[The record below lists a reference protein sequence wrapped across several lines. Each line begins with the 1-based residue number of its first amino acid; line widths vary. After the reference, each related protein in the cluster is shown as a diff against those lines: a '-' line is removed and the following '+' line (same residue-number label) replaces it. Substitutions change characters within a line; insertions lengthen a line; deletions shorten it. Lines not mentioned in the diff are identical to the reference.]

1 MKMIAIAMRVTE
13 AQNYFELRNSISF
26 DLIHYMGRAG
36 FLPVLVPNNL
46 ENVGQFLDQFNLS
59 GILLTGGNNIDPKLY
74 HSNENVGDV
83 YAERDQTEAEMV
95 KYAIKAELSIFGIC
109 RGFHFLNVF
118 FKGRLLNKIEGH
130 VNKRHKLVSEN
141 KDLNSFVVNSYH
153 NQGVEEGGLGK
164 RLNILAK
171 SEDGYVEAFENKQ
184 IKLLAIQWHPER
196 DSSEKD
202 ILLLKN
208 HFSNL

>member
-1 MKMIAIAMRVTE
+1 MKMIAISMRVTE

-26 DLIHYMGRAG
+26 DLIHYMDRAG
-36 FLPVLVPNNL
+36 FVPVLVPNNL
-46 ENVGQFLDQFNLS
+46 ENVGQFLEQFNLG

-74 HSNENVGDV
+74 HSDEQVGDV
-83 YAERDQTEAEMV
+83 YVERDRTEAEMV
-95 KYAIKAELSIFGIC
+95 KYAIKAELPIVGIC

-118 FKGRLLNKIEGH
+118 FEGSLLNQIEGH
-130 VNKRHKLVSEN
+130 VNKKHKLLSDN
-141 KDLNSFVVNSYH
+141 KDFNSIIVNSYH
-153 NQGVEEGGLGK
+153 NQGVEEQGIGK
-164 RLNILAK
+164 SLKILAT

-196 DSSEKD
+196 DSSDRD

-208 HFSNL
+208 HFSNS